1 MAISFDK
8 ALGVHQFTLGI
19 RAERAEVLSSNIAN
33 ADTPHY
39 KARDVNFADA
49 LQAARSQQRGMQMA
63 QTSEGHFDLQALS
76 RQHVQ
81 FRVPNQPDTGDGNTV
96 DIQQEQSAF
105 MQNALEY
112 QMSLGFLEGKF
123 NGMKKAIKGD

>member
-1 MAISFDK
+1 MAINFDK

-39 KARDVNFADA
+39 KAKDVNFAEA
-49 LQAARSQQRGMQMA
+49 LATARSQQRSMQMA
-63 QTSEGHFDLQALS
+63 QTSERHFDLQALS
-76 RQHVQ
+76 RQHIQ
-81 FRVPNQPDTGDGNTV
+81 YRIPNQPDTGDGNTV
-96 DIQQEQSAF
+96 DLQQEQAAF
-105 MQNALEY
+105 MQNAIEY

-123 NGMKKAIKGD
+123 NGMHKALKGS